1 MGSRVNYAVIRD
13 GSHTLYF
20 HGGGAGDSLDYLFA
34 PGPDVVLRW
43 IAQLGEQVTGE
54 WLTDPLCTGGVLID
68 TDRRVLLL
76 FANLLGDYAY
86 RAAVLDAFRRTWP
99 GWEIRW
105 AYDGVADLITYVGGD
120 PAAARV
126 PLDAPRL
133 PRYDGHDPELPL
145 TALVTVAGEQG
156 CRAYGLSPD
165 LADAQPFRA
174 GPALVDWLAAGE
186 PLEWCDEIP
195 GTGLHLDPAT
205 RTAGLWSIRPLRGL
219 REAWPALWPGW
230 TLDFWGDAHIRQVA
244 LCPDVLDEVPPVLVE
259 PGLREL
265 ARRLVDL
272 WPVRSALAEA
282 GLDVDQ
288 LYVRDVGGMR
298 AMLDVGLTADE
309 LARTVDAVMG
319 R

>member
-1 MGSRVNYAVIRD
+1 MGSRPNHAVIRD

-20 HGGGAGDSLDYLFA
+20 PGDAGDGLDYLLA

-43 IAQLGEQVTGE
+43 LDGQTGDR
-54 WLTDPLCTGGVLID
+54 WPADPRCPAGVLID
-68 TDRRVLLL
+68 PARQVLLL
-76 FANLLGDYAY
+76 FATALGDYAY
-86 RAAVLDAFRRTWP
+86 RAAVLDAFTRTWS
-99 GWEIRW
+99 GWQIHW
-105 AYDGVADLITYVGGD
+105 AYDGLADLAEHTGAD
-120 PAAARV
+120 PAAAAL
-126 PLDAPRL
+126 PLETPRL

-145 TALVTVAGEQG
+145 AALVTVAGEHG

-165 LADAQPFRA
+165 LAAEQPFRA
-174 GPALVDWLAAGE
+174 GPGLVDWLAGGE

-195 GTGLHLDPAT
+195 SAGLHLDPAT
-205 RTAGLWSIRPLRGL
+205 RTAGLWSVQPLHGL
-219 REAWPALWPGW
+219 REQWPVLWPGW
-230 TLDFWGDAHIRQVA
+230 TLDFWGDAYTRQVA
-244 LCPDVLDEVPPVLVE
+244 LCPDVLDEVPQVQVE

-265 ARRLVDL
+265 ARCLVDR

-282 GLDVDQ
+282 GLDVDRLHVQ
-288 LYVRDVGGMR
+288 DVGGMR

>member
-1 MGSRVNYAVIRD
+1 MNHAVIRD
-13 GSHTLYF
+13 GSHTLYLS
-20 HGGGAGDSLDYLFA
+20 GGTGDGLDYLFA

-43 IAQLGEQVTGE
+43 LAQLDGQATGE
-54 WLTDPLCTGGVLID
+54 WPADPRCSGGVLID

-76 FANLLGDYAY
+76 FATALGDYAY
-86 RAAVLDAFRRTWP
+86 RAAVLDAFGRTWS
-99 GWEIRW
+99 GWQVRW
-105 AYDGVADLITYVGGD
+105 AYDGLADLITYTGGD
-120 PAAARV
+120 PAAALV
-126 PLDAPRL
+126 SQDAPQL

-145 TALVTVAGEQG
+145 AALVTVADEQG

-165 LADAQPFRA
+165 LVGEQPFRA
-174 GPALVDWLAAGE
+174 GPRLIDWLADGE

-195 GTGLHLDPAT
+195 SAGLHLDPAT
-205 RTAGLWSIRPLRGL
+205 RTAALWSVLPLRGL
-219 REAWPALWPGW
+219 RAQWPALWPGW
-230 TLDFWGDAHIRQVA
+230 TLDFWDDAYTRQVA
-244 LCPDVLDEVPPVLVE
+244 LCPDVLDEVPQVLVE

-265 ARRLVDL
+265 ARRLVDR

-282 GLDVDQ
+282 GLDVDR
-288 LYVRDVGGMR
+288 LYVHDVGGMR